1 MKKNHGILVALLIA
15 LAVTLGSSYALYASV
30 VRQVK
35 EVPASVT
42 LKVESCILELEL
54 GYADSTLTMD
64 FELGT
69 KEPALWSVWLVMPG
83 TGAGVFRL
91 WASPIP
97 IPIDPP
103 TTFPLSFP
111 LPDLGTIGFLTA
123 LSTSEG
129 VRCIDV
135 GLVDT
140 GGEAPSVQSREGIRE
155 LFPRPNGVLQGY

>member
-1 MKKNHGILVALLIA
+1 MKKSGGILVALLIA
-15 LAVTLGSSYALYASV
+15 LVVALGSSYALYASV

-42 LKVESCILELEL
+42 VKVEPCFLDLELS
-54 GYADSTLTMD
+54 YTDSTLTMD

-69 KEPALWSVWLVMPG
+69 KEPALWNVWLVMPG

-91 WASPIP
+91 WAYPIP
-97 IPIDPP
+97 FPINPP

-111 LPDLGTIGFLTA
+111 LPDLGNIGFLTA
-123 LSTSEG
+123 LITSEG

-140 GGEAPSVQSREGIRE
+140 GGEVPSGQLIEGIRE
-155 LFPRPNGVLQGY
+155 LFPRPNGVLQGN

>member
-1 MKKNHGILVALLIA
+1 MKKNHGILVAVLFA
-15 LAVTLGSSYALYASV
+15 LAVTLGSSYALYAGV

-35 EVPASVT
+35 EVPATVT
-42 LKVESCILELEL
+42 MKATPCLLDLKLS
-54 GYADSTLTMD
+54 YTDSTLTMD

-83 TGAGVFRL
+83 TGVGVFRL
-91 WASPIP
+91 WAVPIP

-111 LPDLGTIGFLTA
+111 LPNLGNIGLLTA

-129 VRCIDV
+129 VMCIDV

-140 GGEAPSVQSREGIRE
+140 GSEALSDQSIREIRE
-155 LFPRPNGVLQGY
+155 LFPRPNGVLQGN